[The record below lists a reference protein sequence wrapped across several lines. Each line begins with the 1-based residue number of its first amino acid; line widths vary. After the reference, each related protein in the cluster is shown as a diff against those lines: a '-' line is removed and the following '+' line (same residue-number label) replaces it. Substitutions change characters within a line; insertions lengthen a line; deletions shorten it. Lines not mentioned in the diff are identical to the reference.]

1 MTDPDTRGW
10 RTSPRRHD
18 ALVCYVLTWAMVA
31 GVGRQRLISGQPLLG
46 NPASSARPGILASP
60 DC

>member
-18 ALVCYVLTWAMVA
+18 ALGYVLTWAMVA